1 MTAATNPYFRAISL
15 VLMVYWWILLIRV
28 VLSWLELAGV
38 RPPATGLFRSGYEL
52 LLDVTEPVLRPLRRI
67 IPAVGMFDLSI
78 VVAFVIIVVLQQ
90 ALP

>member
-1 MTAATNPYFRAISL
+1 MIAASNPYFRAISV

-52 LLDVTEPVLRPLRRI
+52 LFDVTEPVLRPLRRI
-67 IPAVGMFDLSI
+67 IPPVGMFDLSI